1 MWKNR
6 RVVVLLA
13 LAATLPSLAVP
24 VAGAVEGELMMAGW
38 EEVLKRFVTADAEV
52 RYAALKADPA
62 QLDGFLADL
71 AAADPAEFARWREAE
86 RIALWLNAYNAI
98 TLKTIIDH
106 YPIRASGLAALR
118 YPASSIRQ
126 ISGAWSRR
134 RWTVLRRT
142 MSLDDIEHETLRRQF
157 AEPRIH
163 MALVCA
169 ARGCPPLRR
178 EPYRGDQLE
187 EQLADQARRYLG
199 SPAGL
204 QLLADGR
211 RVAISEIFKW
221 FSADFGGPAG
231 VRAFLLRYAP
241 VAARAALAGEAT
253 KVTYLN
259 YDWRLNDADG
269 E

>member
-1 MWKNR
+1 MWNNR
-6 RVVVLLA
+6 RVMVLLA
-13 LAATLPSLAVP
+13 LVATLLARTVGAAEREFMT
-24 VAGAVEGELMMAGW
+24 AGYEK
-38 EEVLKRFVTADAEV
+38 VLKRFVTADAEV
-52 RYAALKADPA
+52 RYAALKADSA

-71 AAADPAEFARWREAE
+71 AAADPAKLARWPEAE
-86 RIALWLNAYNAI
+86 RIAFWLNAYNAI
-98 TLKTIIDH
+98 TLKTIIDN

-126 ISGAWSRR
+126 IPGAWSRR

-142 MSLDDIEHETLRRQF
+142 MSLEDIEHKTLRAQF
-157 AEPRIH
+157 AEPRVH
-163 MALVCA
+163 LALVCA

-187 EQLADQARRYLG
+187 EQLDDQARRYLA

-204 QLLADGR
+204 QLFANQR
-211 RVAISEIFKW
+211 RVAISSIFRW

-231 VRAFLLRYAP
+231 VRAFLVRYAP
-241 VAARAALAGEAT
+241 PAARAALADETT
-253 KVTYLN
+253 KVTFLD

-269 E
+269 A